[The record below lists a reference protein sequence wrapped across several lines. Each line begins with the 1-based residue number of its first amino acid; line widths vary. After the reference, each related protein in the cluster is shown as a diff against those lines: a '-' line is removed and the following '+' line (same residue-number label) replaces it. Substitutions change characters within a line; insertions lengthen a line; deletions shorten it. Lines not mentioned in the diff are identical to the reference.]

1 MSVKVYDNTEVYAEL
16 VMSDSTN
23 TKFYYFPDTGSAAS
37 IIELISSFDLK
48 GRGVL
53 RVKDASGVTYGAS
66 LQSLVSVKPVTYGE
80 AKSGAILAHSPYT
93 YEEVAVPDL
102 TKLNK

>member
-16 VMSDSTN
+16 VMSDNN

-37 IIELISSFDLK
+37 IIELISSFTLK

-66 LQSLVSVKPVTYGE
+66 LQSLLSVKPVTYGE
-80 AKSGAILAHSPYT
+80 AKGGNILSYSPYT
-93 YEEVAVPDL
+93 YEEVTAPDL
-102 TKLNK
+102 EKLNK

>member
-53 RVKDASGVTYGAS
+53 RVKDASGATYGAS
-66 LQSLVSVKPVTYGE
+66 LQSLVSVKPITYSE
-80 AKSGAILAHSPYT
+80 AKGGNILKYSPYT
-93 YEEVAVPDL
+93 YEEVTVPDL
-102 TKLNK
+102 TKQN

>member
-16 VMSDSTN
+16 VMSDGAN

-53 RVKDASGVTYGAS
+53 RVKDASGDTYGAS
-66 LQSLVSVKPVTYGE
+66 LQSLVSVKPITYSE
-80 AKSGAILAHSPYT
+80 AKGGNILKYSPYT

-102 TKLNK
+102 SQLNK

>member
-16 VMSDSTN
+16 VMSDGAN

-53 RVKDASGVTYGAS
+53 RVKDASGATYGAS
-66 LQSLVSVKPVTYGE
+66 LQSLVSVKPITYSE
-80 AKSGAILAHSPYT
+80 AKGGNILKYSPYT
-93 YEEVAVPDL
+93 YEEVTVPDL
-102 TKLNK
+102 TKQN